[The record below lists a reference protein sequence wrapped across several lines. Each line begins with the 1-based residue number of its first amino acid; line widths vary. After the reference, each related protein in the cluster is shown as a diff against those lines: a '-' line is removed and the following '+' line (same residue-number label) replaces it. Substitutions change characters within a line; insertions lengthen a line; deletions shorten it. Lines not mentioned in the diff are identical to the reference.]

1 MGSELDG
8 STHMHIHHALRGGLL
23 TLGIGIGAMSLTAAA
38 GIGTSSAPSAPAAG
52 RAGMVDVDRHMAQA
66 APSPVAPAA
75 TPISIEATAAAPPS
89 EGAKPAS
96 WPEPDRPVV
105 QAGPGPAT
113 PVEGATTLIDPLVI
127 ER

>member
-1 MGSELDG
+1 MGPELNG
-8 STHMHIHHALRGGLL
+8 SYPMHIRHVLRGGLL
-23 TLGIGIGAMSLTAAA
+23 TLGIAIGAMSITAAA
-38 GIGTSSAPSAPAAG
+38 DSGTRSTSPAPA
-52 RAGMVDVDRHMAQA
+52 VDRA
-66 APSPVAPAA
+66 AAVVPAEVASGPVRFAPAA
-75 TPISIEATAAAPPS
+75 TPILIEVAAMAEPDG
-89 EGAKPAS
+89 GAEPAS

>member
-1 MGSELDG
+1 
-8 STHMHIHHALRGGLL
+8 MHIRHVLRGGLL
-23 TLGIGIGAMSLTAAA
+23 TLGIGIGAMSITAAA
-38 GIGTSSAPSAPAAG
+38 DSGTSSTSSAPAAD
-52 RAGMVDVDRHMAQA
+52 RAA
-66 APSPVAPAA
+66 AVVTAAVRPGPVPIAPAA
-75 TPISIEATAAAPPS
+75 TPILIEAAAMADPDG
-89 EGAKPAS
+89 GAEPAS

>member
-1 MGSELDG
+1 
-8 STHMHIHHALRGGLL
+8 MHIHHVLRGGLL
-23 TLGIGIGAMSLTAAA
+23 TLGIGIGAMSLSAAA
-38 GIGTSSAPSAPAAG
+38 DIATSSTPSAPAAG
-52 RAGMVDVDRHMAQA
+52 GAGSGVVHPEAPA
-66 APSPVAPAA
+66 APLPAAPAA
-75 TPISIEATAAAPPS
+75 TPVSIEVTAAVPGEEA
-89 EGAKPAS
+89 EPAS